1 MSYILID
8 ELFNLVTVHHHHSD
22 RHDHAVERIRLAQ
35 AAAPFLILR
44 AAVVLKAYI
53 ADQPLRG
60 LMPQPVSQKRE
71 LIYIVRKLVEL
82 ESEPRAIPDAAGVRS
97 EYKKHLHRL
106 FPLVTRAVGVA
117 WRDESVLRE
126 LQKVLEV
133 VGEGFGV
140 G

>member
-1 MSYILID
+1 MSYVLID
-8 ELFNLVTVHHHHSD
+8 ELFSLVAVYHHHPD
-22 RHDHAVERIRLAQ
+22 RHDHAVERIKIAQ

-60 LMPQPVSQKRE
+60 LMPQPMSQKRE
-71 LIYIVRKLVEL
+71 LIYMLRKLVEL
-82 ESEPRAIPDAAGVRS
+82 ESEPRAIPDTEGVRS
-97 EYKKHLHRL
+97 DYKKHLHRL

-126 LQKVLEV
+126 LQRVLEV
-133 VGEGFGV
+133 VGKEFGV